1 MTKHTCENG
10 HCENYE
16 IVLFS
21 GDFDWNFANNVDE
34 FFLSLKL
41 KNVTN

>member
-1 MTKHTCENG
+1 MLILGFHLGDIERKVILQKVKMTKHTCENG

-21 GDFDWNFANNVDE
+21 GDFD
-34 FFLSLKL
+34 
-41 KNVTN
+41 